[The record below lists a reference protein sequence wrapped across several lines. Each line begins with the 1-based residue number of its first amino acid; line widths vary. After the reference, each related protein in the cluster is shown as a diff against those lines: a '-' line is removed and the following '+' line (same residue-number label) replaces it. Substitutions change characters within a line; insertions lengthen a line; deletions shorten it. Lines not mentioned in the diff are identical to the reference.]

1 MEDGHSNAGSKDYLV
16 SLMFSHYDLNNNGL
30 LEAQELSKVYYR
42 SSYFFFFHP
51 FYFLSV
57 FPPSAF
63 SISLVALFKWY
74 PPGVPFP
81 KQLRDDWNVGRHSDT
96 ILFSSSFFCCCVS
109 PVIVIFLHLFS
120 TLLSS
125 LFYRRLR
132 MNIFLSCPK
141 SVPCR
146 TCWPTMTSI
155 TTPISISTSS
165 TPPSASFTVSPFFF
179 SLCCFLFLFTAIL
192 MLLFYTFHSTYSQ
205 NTEPFVL
212 GNTKHAYI

>member
-1 MEDGHSNAGSKDYLV
+1 MGQL
-16 SLMFSHYDLNNNGL
+16 
-30 LEAQELSKVYYR
+30 
-42 SSYFFFFHP
+42 
-51 FYFLSV
+51 FLSV

-81 KQLRDDWNVGRHSDT
+81 KQLRDDWNVGRHSDA

-179 SLCCFLFLFTAIL
+179 SLCCFLFLVTAIL

-205 NTEPFVL
+205 KTEPFVL